1 MTLWCLDLKLPWRA
15 RRPSARPCLCYIA
28 WRFEKR
34 YKNEDSVWWCLWN
47 GFVCLLG
54 EAEIVWNCCFLGIRL
69 DDCWIGSMAHV
80 WGSDGPWTSRVA
92 AADATSSSKRGRD
105 RWLKL
110 AIRITLKFLKSNKT
124 VGMKWNWYRIN
135 LGVLVERQHNSY
147 ASQNDRC
154 WSVHQP
160 AMESFGCSCFAPR
173 FGCTRQGLLVF
184 FLLIWSI
191 SLLRYVSTWSTF
203 RLRQPM
209 PPKGSELENEVQ
221 RSKIP
226 MILCLLTFGIWGQIH
241 GGLLIPSCSTLKEV
255 M

>member
-1 MTLWCLDLKLPWRA
+1 MTLWCLDLKSPWRA

-28 WRFEKR
+28 WRLEKR
-34 YKNEDSVWWCLWN
+34 YKNEDSFWWCLWN

-54 EAEIVWNCCFLGIRL
+54 KAEIVWNWCFLGIRL

-110 AIRITLKFLKSNKT
+110 AIRRTLREWNEIDTGSTLAYLLKGNITPMQAKMIG
-124 VGMKWNWYRIN
+124 VG
-135 LGVLVERQHNSY
+135 H
-147 ASQNDRC
+147 C

-191 SLLRYVSTWSTF
+191 SLLRHVSTWSTF

-221 RSKIP
+221 RSNSND
-226 MILCLLTFGIWGQIH
+226 CLSTFGIWGQIH
-241 GGLLIPSCSTLKEV
+241 GGLLIPSCSTLKGV

>member
-1 MTLWCLDLKLPWRA
+1 MLNRVNG
-15 RRPSARPCLCYIA
+15 PCL
-28 WRFEKR
+28 RFGWTVNIESCSSRCNVQFQNGKGSLIKTCHSHNFEVFEVQQNCGNEMKLIR
-34 YKNEDSVWWCLWN
+34 Y
-47 GFVCLLG
+47 
-54 EAEIVWNCCFLGIRL
+54 R
-69 DDCWIGSMAHV
+69 
-80 WGSDGPWTSRVA
+80 
-92 AADATSSSKRGRD
+92 
-105 RWLKL
+105 
-110 AIRITLKFLKSNKT
+110 
-124 VGMKWNWYRIN
+124 N

-226 MILCLLTFGIWGQIH
+226 MILCLLTFGI
-241 GGLLIPSCSTLKEV
+241 
-255 M
+255 